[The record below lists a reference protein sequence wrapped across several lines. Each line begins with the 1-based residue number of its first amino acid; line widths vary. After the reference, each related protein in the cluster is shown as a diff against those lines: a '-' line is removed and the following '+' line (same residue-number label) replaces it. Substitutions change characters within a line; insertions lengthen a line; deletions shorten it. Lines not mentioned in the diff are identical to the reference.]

1 MIISLPIGNAKDI
14 TIRALECLEKADEI
28 YCEDTR
34 VTRKLLS
41 IYEIKKK
48 LNIYHDHNGE
58 YVRPKIIKK
67 IKGGQSI
74 GIVSDAGTPLI
85 SDPGYKLVLSAKK
98 EGLHVTSCPGPSAP
112 ITALTLSGLPTD
124 SFYYLGFL
132 PLKKKTRDKSLNEV
146 KNLKTSLLIFETSKK
161 INKTLNDLL
170 LILGNR
176 EISICR
182 EMTKKFEEIITGRIE
197 DILPILE
204 KREIPLE
211 IKLRSENLPS
221 YDRPITT
228 PNSLKELQLS
238 HKRGALAMARSQA
251 IGSGSAQFYI
261 ALKALPQ
268 LDGRYSVFGKIVE
281 GMNIVET
288 IREGDIILKI
298 ILIKRY

>member
-1 MIISLPIGNAKDI
+1 MTDNEGLEPGLYIISLPIGNAKDI
-14 TIRALECLEKADEI
+14 TIRALEYLEKTDEI

-67 IKGGQSI
+67 IKGGKSI

-98 EGLHVTSCPGPSAP
+98 EGLHVTSCPGPSAT

-182 EMTKKFEEIITGRIE
+182 EMTKKFEEIITGCIE

-204 KREIPLE
+204 K
-211 IKLRSENLPS
+211 
-221 YDRPITT
+221 
-228 PNSLKELQLS
+228 KELKGEIVIVVGAQEEQENNININEIIDNYKGEYSPSELAKIISNKTGLS
-238 HKRGALAMARSQA
+238 KRV
-251 IGSGSAQFYI
+251 IYN
-261 ALKALPQ
+261 
-268 LDGRYSVFGKIVE
+268 KIV
-281 GMNIVET
+281 
-288 IREGDIILKI
+288 K
-298 ILIKRY
+298 K

>member
-1 MIISLPIGNAKDI
+1 MTDNEGLEPGLYIISLPIGNAKDI
-14 TIRALECLEKADEI
+14 TIRALEYLEKTDEI

-67 IKGGQSI
+67 IKGGKSI

-132 PLKKKTRDKSLNEV
+132 PLKKKTRDKSLNEI

-197 DILPILE
+197 DILTILE
-204 KREIPLE
+204 K
-211 IKLRSENLPS
+211 K
-221 YDRPITT
+221 T
-228 PNSLKELQLS
+228 
-238 HKRGALAMARSQA
+238 
-251 IGSGSAQFYI
+251 
-261 ALKALPQ
+261 
-268 LDGRYSVFGKIVE
+268 
-281 GMNIVET
+281 
-288 IREGDIILKI
+288 
-298 ILIKRY
+298 

>member
-1 MIISLPIGNAKDI
+1 MTDNEGLEPGLYIISLPIGNAKDI
-14 TIRALECLEKADEI
+14 TIRALEYLEKTDEI

-67 IKGGQSI
+67 IKGGKSI

-176 EISICR
+176 EISVCR

-204 KREIPLE
+204 KKDLKGEIVIVVGAQEEQENNININE
-211 IKLRSENLPS
+211 IIDNYKGEYSPSELAKIISNK
-221 YDRPITT
+221 TG
-228 PNSLKELQLS
+228 LS
-238 HKRGALAMARSQA
+238 KRV
-251 IGSGSAQFYI
+251 IYN
-261 ALKALPQ
+261 
-268 LDGRYSVFGKIVE
+268 KIV
-281 GMNIVET
+281 
-288 IREGDIILKI
+288 K
-298 ILIKRY
+298 K

>member
-1 MIISLPIGNAKDI
+1 MTDNEGLEPGLYIISLPIGNAKDI

-67 IKGGQSI
+67 IKGGKSI

-132 PLKKKTRDKSLNEV
+132 PLKKKTRDKSLNEI

-197 DILPILE
+197 DILTILE
-204 KREIPLE
+204 KKDLKGEIVIVVGAQEEQENNININE
-211 IKLRSENLPS
+211 IIDNYKGEYSPSELAKIISNK
-221 YDRPITT
+221 TG
-228 PNSLKELQLS
+228 LS
-238 HKRGALAMARSQA
+238 KRV
-251 IGSGSAQFYI
+251 IYN
-261 ALKALPQ
+261 
-268 LDGRYSVFGKIVE
+268 KIV
-281 GMNIVET
+281 
-288 IREGDIILKI
+288 K
-298 ILIKRY
+298 K

>member
-1 MIISLPIGNAKDI
+1 MTDNEGLEPGLYIISLPIGNAKDI
-14 TIRALECLEKADEI
+14 TIRALEYLEKTDEI

-48 LNIYHDHNGE
+48 LNIYHDHNGK

-67 IKGGQSI
+67 IKGGKSI

-204 KREIPLE
+204 KRDLKGEIVIAVGAQEEQKNNININE
-211 IKLRSENLPS
+211 IIDNYKNEYSPSELAKIISNK
-221 YDRPITT
+221 TG
-228 PNSLKELQLS
+228 LS
-238 HKRGALAMARSQA
+238 KRV
-251 IGSGSAQFYI
+251 IYN
-261 ALKALPQ
+261 
-268 LDGRYSVFGKIVE
+268 KIV
-281 GMNIVET
+281 
-288 IREGDIILKI
+288 K
-298 ILIKRY
+298 K

>member
-1 MIISLPIGNAKDI
+1 MTDNEGLEPGLYIITLPIGNAKDI
-14 TIRALECLEKADEI
+14 TIRALEYLEKTDEI

-67 IKGGQSI
+67 IKGGKSI

-85 SDPGYKLVLSAKK
+85 SDPGYKLVLYAKK
-98 EGLHVTSCPGPSAP
+98 EGLHVTSCPGVSAP
-112 ITALTLSGLPTD
+112 ITALPLSGLPTD

-146 KNLKTSLLIFETSKK
+146 KNLKTSLLIFATSKK

-176 EISICR
+176 KISICR
-182 EMTKKFEEIITGRIE
+182 EMTKKFEEVITGRIE

-204 KREIPLE
+204 KRDLKGEIVIVVGAQEEQENDININE
-211 IKLRSENLPS
+211 IIDNYKGEYSPSELAKIISNK
-221 YDRPITT
+221 TG
-228 PNSLKELQLS
+228 LS
-238 HKRGALAMARSQA
+238 KRV
-251 IGSGSAQFYI
+251 IYN
-261 ALKALPQ
+261 
-268 LDGRYSVFGKIVE
+268 KIV
-281 GMNIVET
+281 
-288 IREGDIILKI
+288 K
-298 ILIKRY
+298 K

>member
-1 MIISLPIGNAKDI
+1 MTDNEQLEPGLYIISLPIGNAKDI
-14 TIRALECLEKADEI
+14 TIRALEHLKKVDEI

-67 IKGGQSI
+67 IKGGKCI

-98 EGLHVTSCPGPSAP
+98 EGLHVTSCPGVSAP

-132 PLKKKTRDKSLNEV
+132 PLKKKIRDKSLKEV
-146 KNLKTSLLIFETSKK
+146 KNLKTSLLIFETSRK

-204 KREIPLE
+204 KR
-211 IKLRSENLPS
+211 
-221 YDRPITT
+221 
-228 PNSLKELQLS
+228 
-238 HKRGALAMARSQA
+238 
-251 IGSGSAQFYI
+251 
-261 ALKALPQ
+261 ALK
-268 LDGRYSVFGKIVE
+268 GEIVIVVGAQKE
-281 GMNIVET
+281 QENDININE
-288 IREGDIILKI
+288 IIDNYKGEYPPSELAKI
-298 ILIKRY
+298 ISNKTGLSKRVIYNKIIKK

>member
-1 MIISLPIGNAKDI
+1 MTDNEQLEPGLYIISLPIGNAKDI
-14 TIRALECLEKADEI
+14 TIRALEHLKKVDEI

-67 IKGGQSI
+67 IKGGKCI

-98 EGLHVTSCPGPSAP
+98 EGLHVTSCPGVSAP

-132 PLKKKTRDKSLNEV
+132 PLKKKIRDKSLKEV

-204 KREIPLE
+204 KR
-211 IKLRSENLPS
+211 
-221 YDRPITT
+221 
-228 PNSLKELQLS
+228 
-238 HKRGALAMARSQA
+238 
-251 IGSGSAQFYI
+251 
-261 ALKALPQ
+261 ALK
-268 LDGRYSVFGKIVE
+268 GEIVIVVGAQKE
-281 GMNIVET
+281 QENDTNINE
-288 IREGDIILKI
+288 IIDNYKGEYPPSELAKI
-298 ILIKRY
+298 ISNKTGLSKRVIYNKIIKK

>member
-1 MIISLPIGNAKDI
+1 MTDNEGLEPGLYIISLPIGNAKDI
-14 TIRALECLEKADEI
+14 TIRALEYLEKTDEI

-67 IKGGQSI
+67 IKGGKSI

-132 PLKKKTRDKSLNEV
+132 PLKKKTRDKSLNEI

-197 DILPILE
+197 DILTILE
-204 KREIPLE
+204 KKDLKGEIVIVVGAQEEQENNININE
-211 IKLRSENLPS
+211 IIDNYKGEYSPSELAKIISNK
-221 YDRPITT
+221 TG
-228 PNSLKELQLS
+228 LS
-238 HKRGALAMARSQA
+238 KRV
-251 IGSGSAQFYI
+251 IYN
-261 ALKALPQ
+261 
-268 LDGRYSVFGKIVE
+268 KIV
-281 GMNIVET
+281 
-288 IREGDIILKI
+288 K
-298 ILIKRY
+298 K

>member
-1 MIISLPIGNAKDI
+1 MTDNKGLEPGLYIISLPIGNAKDI
-14 TIRALECLEKADEI
+14 TIRALEYLEKTDEI

-67 IKGGQSI
+67 IKGGKSI

-182 EMTKKFEEIITGRIE
+182 EMTKKFEEIITGCIE

-204 KREIPLE
+204 KNELKGEIVIVVGAQEEQENNININE
-211 IKLRSENLPS
+211 IIDNYKGEYSPSELAKIISNK
-221 YDRPITT
+221 TG
-228 PNSLKELQLS
+228 LS
-238 HKRGALAMARSQA
+238 KRV
-251 IGSGSAQFYI
+251 IYN
-261 ALKALPQ
+261 
-268 LDGRYSVFGKIVE
+268 KIV
-281 GMNIVET
+281 
-288 IREGDIILKI
+288 K
-298 ILIKRY
+298 K

>member
-1 MIISLPIGNAKDI
+1 MTDNEGLEPGLYIISLPIGNAKDI
-14 TIRALECLEKADEI
+14 TIRALEYLEKTDEI

-67 IKGGQSI
+67 IKGGKSI

-132 PLKKKTRDKSLNEV
+132 PLKKKTRDKSLNEI

-182 EMTKKFEEIITGRIE
+182 EMTKKFEEIITGCIE

-204 KREIPLE
+204 KNELKGEIVIVVGAQEEQENNININE
-211 IKLRSENLPS
+211 IIDNYKGEYSPSELAKIISNK
-221 YDRPITT
+221 TG
-228 PNSLKELQLS
+228 LS
-238 HKRGALAMARSQA
+238 KRV
-251 IGSGSAQFYI
+251 IYN
-261 ALKALPQ
+261 
-268 LDGRYSVFGKIVE
+268 KIV
-281 GMNIVET
+281 
-288 IREGDIILKI
+288 K
-298 ILIKRY
+298 K

>member
-1 MIISLPIGNAKDI
+1 MTDNKGLEPGLYIISLPIGNAKDI
-14 TIRALECLEKADEI
+14 TIRALEYLEKTDEI

-67 IKGGQSI
+67 IKGGKSI

-204 KREIPLE
+204 KKDLKGEIVIVVGAQEEQENNININE
-211 IKLRSENLPS
+211 IIDNYKGEYSPSELAKIISNK
-221 YDRPITT
+221 TG
-228 PNSLKELQLS
+228 LS
-238 HKRGALAMARSQA
+238 KRV
-251 IGSGSAQFYI
+251 IYN
-261 ALKALPQ
+261 
-268 LDGRYSVFGKIVE
+268 KIV
-281 GMNIVET
+281 
-288 IREGDIILKI
+288 K
-298 ILIKRY
+298 K

>member
-1 MIISLPIGNAKDI
+1 MTDNKGLEPGLYIISLPIGNAKDI
-14 TIRALECLEKADEI
+14 TIRALEYLEKTDEI

-67 IKGGQSI
+67 IKGGKSI

-197 DILPILE
+197 DILTILE
-204 KREIPLE
+204 KKDLKGEIVIVVGAQEEQENNININE
-211 IKLRSENLPS
+211 IIDNYKGEYSPSELAKIISNK
-221 YDRPITT
+221 TG
-228 PNSLKELQLS
+228 LS
-238 HKRGALAMARSQA
+238 KRV
-251 IGSGSAQFYI
+251 IYN
-261 ALKALPQ
+261 
-268 LDGRYSVFGKIVE
+268 KIV
-281 GMNIVET
+281 
-288 IREGDIILKI
+288 K
-298 ILIKRY
+298 K

>member
-1 MIISLPIGNAKDI
+1 MTDNEGLEPGLYIISLPIGNAKDI
-14 TIRALECLEKADEI
+14 TIRALEYLEKTDEI

-67 IKGGQSI
+67 IKGGKSI

-204 KREIPLE
+204 KRDLKGEIVIVVGAQEEQENNININE
-211 IKLRSENLPS
+211 IIDNYKGEYSPSELAKIISNK
-221 YDRPITT
+221 TG
-228 PNSLKELQLS
+228 LS
-238 HKRGALAMARSQA
+238 KRV
-251 IGSGSAQFYI
+251 IYN
-261 ALKALPQ
+261 
-268 LDGRYSVFGKIVE
+268 KIV
-281 GMNIVET
+281 
-288 IREGDIILKI
+288 K
-298 ILIKRY
+298 K

>member
-1 MIISLPIGNAKDI
+1 MTDNEQLEPGLYIISLPIGNAKDI
-14 TIRALECLEKADEI
+14 TIRALEHLKKVDEI

-67 IKGGQSI
+67 IKGGKCI

-98 EGLHVTSCPGPSAP
+98 EGLHVTSCPGVSAP

-132 PLKKKTRDKSLNEV
+132 PLKKKIRDKSLKEV

-161 INKTLNDLL
+161 IDKTLNDLL

-204 KREIPLE
+204 KR
-211 IKLRSENLPS
+211 
-221 YDRPITT
+221 
-228 PNSLKELQLS
+228 
-238 HKRGALAMARSQA
+238 
-251 IGSGSAQFYI
+251 
-261 ALKALPQ
+261 ALK
-268 LDGRYSVFGKIVE
+268 GEIVIVVGAQKE
-281 GMNIVET
+281 QENDININE
-288 IREGDIILKI
+288 IIDNYKGEYPPSELAKI
-298 ILIKRY
+298 ISNKTGLSKRVIYNKIIKK

>member
-1 MIISLPIGNAKDI
+1 MTDNEQLEPGLYIISLPIGNAKDI
-14 TIRALECLEKADEI
+14 TIRALEHLKKVDEI

-67 IKGGQSI
+67 IKGGKCI

-98 EGLHVTSCPGPSAP
+98 EGLHVTSCPGVSAP

-132 PLKKKTRDKSLNEV
+132 PLKKKIRDKSLKEV

-204 KREIPLE
+204 KR
-211 IKLRSENLPS
+211 
-221 YDRPITT
+221 
-228 PNSLKELQLS
+228 
-238 HKRGALAMARSQA
+238 
-251 IGSGSAQFYI
+251 
-261 ALKALPQ
+261 ALK
-268 LDGRYSVFGKIVE
+268 GEIVIVVGSQKE
-281 GMNIVET
+281 QENDININE
-288 IREGDIILKI
+288 IIDNYKGEYPPSELAKI
-298 ILIKRY
+298 ISNKTGLSKRVIYNKIIKK

>member
-1 MIISLPIGNAKDI
+1 MTDNERLEPGLYIISLPIGNAKDI
-14 TIRALECLEKADEI
+14 TIRALEYLEKTDEI

-67 IKGGQSI
+67 IKGGKSI

-204 KREIPLE
+204 KRDLKGEIVIAVGAQEEQKNNININE
-211 IKLRSENLPS
+211 IIDNYKNEYSPSELAKIISNK
-221 YDRPITT
+221 TG
-228 PNSLKELQLS
+228 LS
-238 HKRGALAMARSQA
+238 KRV
-251 IGSGSAQFYI
+251 IYN
-261 ALKALPQ
+261 
-268 LDGRYSVFGKIVE
+268 KIV
-281 GMNIVET
+281 
-288 IREGDIILKI
+288 K
-298 ILIKRY
+298 K

>member
-1 MIISLPIGNAKDI
+1 MTDNEGLEPGLYIISLPIGNAKDI
-14 TIRALECLEKADEI
+14 TIRALEYLEKTDEI

-67 IKGGQSI
+67 IKGGKSI

-182 EMTKKFEEIITGRIE
+182 EMTKKFEEIITGCIE

-204 KREIPLE
+204 KNELKGEIVIVVGAQEEQENNININE
-211 IKLRSENLPS
+211 IIDNYKGEYSPSELAKIISNK
-221 YDRPITT
+221 TG
-228 PNSLKELQLS
+228 LS
-238 HKRGALAMARSQA
+238 KRV
-251 IGSGSAQFYI
+251 IYN
-261 ALKALPQ
+261 
-268 LDGRYSVFGKIVE
+268 KIV
-281 GMNIVET
+281 
-288 IREGDIILKI
+288 K
-298 ILIKRY
+298 K

>member
-1 MIISLPIGNAKDI
+1 MTDNKGLKPGLYIISLPIGNAKDI
-14 TIRALECLEKADEI
+14 TIRALEYLEKTDEI

-67 IKGGQSI
+67 IKGGKSI

-182 EMTKKFEEIITGRIE
+182 EMTKKFEEIITGCIE

-204 KREIPLE
+204 KNELKGEIVIVVGAQEEQENNININE
-211 IKLRSENLPS
+211 IIDNYKGEYSPSELAKIISNK
-221 YDRPITT
+221 TG
-228 PNSLKELQLS
+228 LS
-238 HKRGALAMARSQA
+238 KRV
-251 IGSGSAQFYI
+251 IYN
-261 ALKALPQ
+261 
-268 LDGRYSVFGKIVE
+268 KIV
-281 GMNIVET
+281 
-288 IREGDIILKI
+288 K
-298 ILIKRY
+298 K

>member
-1 MIISLPIGNAKDI
+1 MTDNEGLEPGLYIISLPIGNAKDI
-14 TIRALECLEKADEI
+14 TIRALEYLKKVDEI

-67 IKGGQSI
+67 IKGGKSI

-132 PLKKKTRDKSLNEV
+132 PLKKKTRDKSLNEI

-197 DILPILE
+197 DILTILE
-204 KREIPLE
+204 KKDLKGEIVIVVGAQEEQENNININE
-211 IKLRSENLPS
+211 IIDNYKGEYSPSELAKIISNK
-221 YDRPITT
+221 TG
-228 PNSLKELQLS
+228 LS
-238 HKRGALAMARSQA
+238 KRV
-251 IGSGSAQFYI
+251 IYN
-261 ALKALPQ
+261 
-268 LDGRYSVFGKIVE
+268 KIV
-281 GMNIVET
+281 
-288 IREGDIILKI
+288 K
-298 ILIKRY
+298 K

>member
-1 MIISLPIGNAKDI
+1 MTDNEQLEPGLYIISLPIGNAKDI
-14 TIRALECLEKADEI
+14 TIRALEHLKKVDEI

-67 IKGGQSI
+67 IKGGKCI

-98 EGLHVTSCPGPSAP
+98 EGLHVTSCPGVSAP

-132 PLKKKTRDKSLNEV
+132 PLKKKIRDKSLKEV
-146 KNLKTSLLIFETSKK
+146 KNLKTSLLIFETSRK

-170 LILGNR
+170 SILGNR

-182 EMTKKFEEIITGRIE
+182 EMTKKFEEVITGRIE

-204 KREIPLE
+204 KR
-211 IKLRSENLPS
+211 
-221 YDRPITT
+221 
-228 PNSLKELQLS
+228 
-238 HKRGALAMARSQA
+238 
-251 IGSGSAQFYI
+251 
-261 ALKALPQ
+261 ALKGEIVIVVGAQ
-268 LDGRYSVFGKIVE
+268 KEQENDTNINEIIDNYKGKYPPSE
-281 GMNIVET
+281 
-288 IREGDIILKI
+288 LAKI
-298 ILIKRY
+298 ISNKTGLSKRVIYNKIIKK

>member
-1 MIISLPIGNAKDI
+1 MTDNEQLEPGLYIISLPIGNAKDI
-14 TIRALECLEKADEI
+14 TIRALEHLKKVDEI

-67 IKGGQSI
+67 IKGGKCI

-98 EGLHVTSCPGPSAP
+98 EGLHVTSCPGVSAP

-132 PLKKKTRDKSLNEV
+132 PLKKKIRDKSLKEV

-204 KREIPLE
+204 KRALKGEIV
-211 IKLRSENLPS
+211 IVVG
-221 YDRPITT
+221 
-228 PNSLKELQLS
+228 SLKEQENDININEIIDNYKGEYPPS
-238 HKRGALAMARSQA
+238 ELA
-251 IGSGSAQFYI
+251 
-261 ALKALPQ
+261 
-268 LDGRYSVFGKIVE
+268 
-281 GMNIVET
+281 
-288 IREGDIILKI
+288 KI
-298 ILIKRY
+298 ISNKTGLSKRVIYNKIIKK

>member
-1 MIISLPIGNAKDI
+1 MTDNEGLEPGLYIISLPIGNAKDI
-14 TIRALECLEKADEI
+14 TIRALEYLEKTDEI

-67 IKGGQSI
+67 IKGGKSI

-197 DILPILE
+197 DILTILE
-204 KREIPLE
+204 KKDLKGEIVIVVGAQEEQENNININE
-211 IKLRSENLPS
+211 IIDNYKGEYSPSELAKIISNK
-221 YDRPITT
+221 TG
-228 PNSLKELQLS
+228 LS
-238 HKRGALAMARSQA
+238 KRV
-251 IGSGSAQFYI
+251 IYN
-261 ALKALPQ
+261 
-268 LDGRYSVFGKIVE
+268 KIV
-281 GMNIVET
+281 
-288 IREGDIILKI
+288 K
-298 ILIKRY
+298 K

>member
-1 MIISLPIGNAKDI
+1 MTDNEQLEPGLYIISLPIGNAKDI
-14 TIRALECLEKADEI
+14 TIRALEHLKKVDEI

-67 IKGGQSI
+67 IKGGKCI

-98 EGLHVTSCPGPSAP
+98 EGLHVTSCPGVSAP

-132 PLKKKTRDKSLNEV
+132 PLKKKIRDKSLNEV

-204 KREIPLE
+204 KR
-211 IKLRSENLPS
+211 
-221 YDRPITT
+221 
-228 PNSLKELQLS
+228 
-238 HKRGALAMARSQA
+238 
-251 IGSGSAQFYI
+251 
-261 ALKALPQ
+261 ALK
-268 LDGRYSVFGKIVE
+268 GEIVIVVGAQKE
-281 GMNIVET
+281 QENDININE
-288 IREGDIILKI
+288 IIDNYKGEYPPSELAKI
-298 ILIKRY
+298 ISNKTGLSKRVIYNKIIKK

>member
-1 MIISLPIGNAKDI
+1 MTDNEQLEPGLYIISLPIGNAKDI
-14 TIRALECLEKADEI
+14 TIRALEHLKKVDEI

-67 IKGGQSI
+67 IKGGKCI

-98 EGLHVTSCPGPSAP
+98 EGLHVTSCPGVSAP

-132 PLKKKTRDKSLNEV
+132 PLKKKIRDKSLKEV
-146 KNLKTSLLIFETSKK
+146 KNLKTSLLIFETSRK

-170 LILGNR
+170 SILGNR

-204 KREIPLE
+204 KR
-211 IKLRSENLPS
+211 
-221 YDRPITT
+221 
-228 PNSLKELQLS
+228 
-238 HKRGALAMARSQA
+238 
-251 IGSGSAQFYI
+251 
-261 ALKALPQ
+261 ALK
-268 LDGRYSVFGKIVE
+268 GEIVIVVGAQKE
-281 GMNIVET
+281 QENDININE
-288 IREGDIILKI
+288 IIDNYKGEYPPSELAKI
-298 ILIKRY
+298 ISNKTGLSKRVIYNKIIKK